1 MPLLLLHGWGCT
13 HSIFDAFLPE
23 FSSHH
28 KVFALDFPGFGESD
42 EPSEVWGV
50 EEYTRMVEAFCASL
64 NIEKPAIVCHSFGG
78 RVAILFASRNSVD
91 RMIFADAA
99 GIRPRRSLSYYI
111 KVYSYKAA
119 KWWILKVRK
128 DEKAFLKLRA
138 SRGSSDYKNASER
151 MKAILSKTVS
161 QDLSAYLPKIK
172 APVLLF
178 WGENDTATPLSD
190 GETMERLMP
199 NAALVKV
206 PSAGHFSYLDQWPLV
221 SRVLASYLG
230 SKEG

>member
-1 MPLLLLHGWGCT
+1 MFFEYNGINIYYETVGEGTPLLLLHGWGCT

-138 SRGSSDYKNASER
+138 SRGSSGA
-151 MKAILSKTVS
+151 KTTR
-161 QDLSAYLPKIK
+161 LLRFAM
-172 APVLLF
+172 PVLWRRRF
-178 WGENDTATPLSD
+178 RMRAW
-190 GETMERLMP
+190 
-199 NAALVKV
+199 
-206 PSAGHFSYLDQWPLV
+206 
-221 SRVLASYLG
+221 
-230 SKEG
+230 